1 MNRKKRTE
9 CVKREAI
16 YESKKDSA
24 FRNACGGSYGTVEMV
39 EDSYGDSAMKL
50 TATGNN
56 AAGDAYTAITLSDG
70 ANFSWAERKGVSFW
84 AKNDSDTEV
93 SFNLETDCKVNG
105 VSDRFN
111 IQQGYRYYLYDLNTG
126 KTTIYMTRPTAT
138 LPVGFEGWVWIPFTS
153 FARASW
159 SNNGITEMMGAGST
173 VSYLAVTIHAA
184 AYLNKSFSVNK
195 FGGYSTT
202 PSFVSSYVS
211 GTTIPELLALSD

>member
-1 MNRKKRTE
+1 M
-9 CVKREAI
+9 
-16 YESKKDSA
+16 D
-24 FRNACGGSYGTVEMV
+24 
-39 EDSYGDSAMKL
+39 
-50 TATGNN
+50 
-56 AAGDAYTAITLSDG
+56 
-70 ANFSWAERKGVSFW
+70 
-84 AKNDSDTEV
+84 
-93 SFNLETDCKVNG
+93 
-105 VSDRFN
+105 
-111 IQQGYRYYLYDLNTG
+111 
-126 KTTIYMTRPTAT
+126 
-138 LPVGFEGWVWIPFTS
+138 PFTS